1 MLPARALK
9 HSLTLSLLNPNSSPP
24 PPNSLQLI
32 TILGCAQ
39 IRLGLEEWV
48 QYSDNGDQVPIAV
61 LIIFWALVGVK
72 SAEVFLGRFFKE
84 EIQHS
89 NSVKGSSTLGGT
101 SRGTSRVSLGMGRRG
116 SSSSGW
122 SVMETA
128 GWALEA
134 LGGRRGGGGRGSD
147 EATVVG
153 EESSAKGKGEGK
165 DGGSKDAVEGLHDE
179 SPDDLLGVSC
189 LLSTSYF
196 LLRIH
201 VYLCSVWTLD
211 SSRFVFVTF
220 ADPLS

>member
-1 MLPARALK
+1 M
-9 HSLTLSLLNPNSSPP
+9 
-24 PPNSLQLI
+24 
-32 TILGCAQ
+32 
-39 IRLGLEEWV
+39 
-48 QYSDNGDQVPIAV
+48 
-61 LIIFWALVGVK
+61 
-72 SAEVFLGRFFKE
+72 
-84 EIQHS
+84 
-89 NSVKGSSTLGGT
+89 
-101 SRGTSRVSLGMGRRG
+101 
-116 SSSSGW
+116 
-122 SVMETA
+122 
-128 GWALEA
+128 
-134 LGGRRGGGGRGSD
+134 GGGRGSD

-179 SPDDLLGVSC
+179 SPDDLRGVSC